1 MRFLLDTN
9 AIIGVLKGNEGLI
22 AKLKQYQPADFGMSS
37 IVSHELAFG
46 AYNSQRVKQNLQII
60 DGLQFNVLEFS
71 KSDAH
76 AAGEIRATLKKQGT
90 PIGPYD
96 VLIAGQAIARSLI
109 LVTNNMKEFKRV
121 HGLSVEDWLS

>member
-1 MRFLLDTN
+1 VRFLLDTN

-46 AYNSQRVKQNLQII
+46 AYNSQRIEQNMQIVEA
-60 DGLQFNVLEFS
+60 LQFDVLEFS

-76 AAGEIRATLKKQGT
+76 AAGKIRATLKKLGT

-109 LVTNNMKEFKRV
+109 LVTNNIKEFKRV
-121 HGLSVEDWLS
+121 QGLSVEDWLS

>member
-1 MRFLLDTN
+1 
-9 AIIGVLKGNEGLI
+9 
-22 AKLKQYQPADFGMSS
+22 MSS

-46 AYNSQRVKQNLQII
+46 AYNSQRVDQNLQIVEALEF
-60 DGLQFNVLEFS
+60 DVLELS

-76 AAGEIRATLKKQGT
+76 EAGKIRAALKKQGT

-96 VLIAGQAIARSLI
+96 VLIAGQAVARSLI

-121 HGLSVEDWLS
+121 QGLNVEDWLS

>member
-46 AYNSQRVKQNLQII
+46 AYNSQRIEQNLQII
-60 DGLQFNVLEFS
+60 DGLQFDVLEFS

-96 VLIAGQAIARSLI
+96 VLIAGQAVARSLI

-121 HGLSVEDWLS
+121 QGLSVEDWLS

>member
-9 AIIGVLKGNEGLI
+9 AIIGVLKGNEELI

-46 AYNSQRVKQNLQII
+46 AYNSQRVEQNLQII
-60 DGLQFNVLEFS
+60 DGLQFDVLEFS

-76 AAGEIRATLKKQGT
+76 AAGEIRASLKKQGT

-96 VLIAGQAIARSLI
+96 VLIAGQAVARSLI

-121 HGLSVEDWLS
+121 QGLSVEDWLS

>member
-1 MRFLLDTN
+1 MKFLLDTN
-9 AIIGVLKGNEGLI
+9 AVIGVLKGNERLI

-46 AYNSQRVKQNLQII
+46 AYNSQRVDQNLQIVEA
-60 DGLQFNVLEFS
+60 LQFDVLEFS

-76 AAGEIRATLKKQGT
+76 EAGKIRAALKKQGT

-96 VLIAGQAIARSLI
+96 VLIAGQAVARSLI

-121 HGLSVEDWLS
+121 QGLNVEDWLS

>member
-9 AIIGVLKGNEGLI
+9 AVIGVLKGNEGFI

-46 AYNSQRVKQNLQII
+46 AYNSQRVEQNLQII
-60 DGLQFNVLEFS
+60 EGLQFDVLEFS

-76 AAGEIRATLKKQGT
+76 AAGKIRATLKKQGT

-96 VLIAGQAIARSLI
+96 VLIAGQAVARSLI

-121 HGLSVEDWLS
+121 QGLSVGDWLS